1 MRAKYPSL
9 PPSHSGSGQRSFNAC
24 ERPRICHELQ
34 RVLLSWLRARSP
46 CQEQPCKADTTSST
60 SYEGTIILE
69 LPSGKITFSPPL
81 ERHGGGGERIFG
93 KEREE
98 CVVFELRL
106 RAKEVRKRGWAT
118 PRIFSFFFFF
128 SSLRARSKSRIDVGS
143 RSRSRGYQ
151 WSRSVSIFKY
161 RTQVLDPLSLSLSLY
176 YFINQMRNKTRCR
189 AATACCNWNAAYRV
203 LRNVVSFR
211 FIVNLYKPSCS
222 YSNFPRDLYHLELS
236 LFLNRTYYVLV

>member
-1 MRAKYPSL
+1 MNSFIFLPRLLSIEPGSGIIADRNHRERERKRQVYSCIFVRACRVFRISEWSRPAMPAGPRYSIYSAPIKNESKISLPPSL
-9 PPSHSGSGQRSFNAC
+9 PPTLALANARSMH

-60 SYEGTIILE
+60 SYEGTVILE

-128 SSLRARSKSRIDVGS
+128 PLFE
-143 RSRSRGYQ
+143 RGAN
-151 WSRSVSIFKY
+151 RVS
-161 RTQVLDPLSLSLSLY
+161 TS
-176 YFINQMRNKTRCR
+176 
-189 AATACCNWNAAYRV
+189 
-203 LRNVVSFR
+203 
-211 FIVNLYKPSCS
+211 
-222 YSNFPRDLYHLELS
+222 
-236 LFLNRTYYVLV
+236 VLVHAHAVTNGHDRYPYLNTGRKY

>member
-1 MRAKYPSL
+1 M
-9 PPSHSGSGQRSFNAC
+9 
-24 ERPRICHELQ
+24 
-34 RVLLSWLRARSP
+34 
-46 CQEQPCKADTTSST
+46 
-60 SYEGTIILE
+60 
-69 LPSGKITFSPPL
+69 
-81 ERHGGGGERIFG
+81 
-93 KEREE
+93 
-98 CVVFELRL
+98 VFELRL

-211 FIVNLYKPSCS
+211 FIVNLYKSSFPIRIFHATYTTSS
-222 YSNFPRDLYHLELS
+222 FFYS
-236 LFLNRTYYVLV
+236 